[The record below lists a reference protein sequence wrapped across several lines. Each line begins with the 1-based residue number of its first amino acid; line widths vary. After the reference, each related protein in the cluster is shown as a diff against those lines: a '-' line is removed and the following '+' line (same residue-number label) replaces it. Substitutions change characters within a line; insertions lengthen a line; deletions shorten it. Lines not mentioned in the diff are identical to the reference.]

1 MAVHLPILTAMSI
14 PVPNIE
20 EGIEYWADQPASLDG
35 VLGGYG
41 TGSLPRIDALGS
53 RQFLLSL
60 RPDLCTVPSS
70 LRSQDKIDSDK
81 TRPRTRGLD
90 VGAGIGRV
98 TKDVLLPLLDD
109 VVLLEPVKSLVDQ
122 AVAAGRASAS
132 SETSEK
138 GQKWKG
144 IEEKTKSV
152 VILQGTLQAFDPSN
166 IITVSPS
173 SQSDTDTKSV
183 KLLDRVGY
191 APTTD
196 SPTSDLVERFDV
208 IWCQWC
214 LGHLSDVDI
223 VPFFRQCK
231 AALRDTKDA
240 LIVVKENLCSDPA
253 DGGAR
258 TVFDEQ
264 DSSLTRSDMAWKEA
278 FTAAGLQLIDERV
291 QEGLPEGLYV
301 VKAYALR

>member
-1 MAVHLPILTAMSI
+1 M
-14 PVPNIE
+14 
-20 EGIEYWADQPASLDG
+20 
-35 VLGGYG
+35 
-41 TGSLPRIDALGS
+41 
-53 RQFLLSL
+53 
-60 RPDLCTVPSS
+60 
-70 LRSQDKIDSDK
+70 
-81 TRPRTRGLD
+81 
-90 VGAGIGRV
+90 
-98 TKDVLLPLLDD
+98 
-109 VVLLEPVKSLVDQ
+109 DQ

-173 SQSDTDTKSV
+173 PQSDTDTKSV

-264 DSSLTRSDMAWKEA
+264 DSSLTRCVASDMIFSELTDNGDATHRSDMAWKEA

-301 VKAYALR
+301 VKACVLSINLPL